1 MAVFYQIIPAS
12 IYYLPA
18 GASYAVIFILVSRAG
33 KLQEVLTDIMKIF
46 LRECFLQFFQ
56 KCSVL

>member
-33 KLQEVLTDIMKIF
+33 KLQEVLTDIMKICLVYMSVFPSF
-46 LRECFLQFFQ
+46 L
-56 KCSVL
+56 

>member
-33 KLQEVLTDIMKIF
+33 KLQEVLTDIMHENMPTR
-46 LRECFLQFFQ
+46 L
-56 KCSVL
+56 CSV